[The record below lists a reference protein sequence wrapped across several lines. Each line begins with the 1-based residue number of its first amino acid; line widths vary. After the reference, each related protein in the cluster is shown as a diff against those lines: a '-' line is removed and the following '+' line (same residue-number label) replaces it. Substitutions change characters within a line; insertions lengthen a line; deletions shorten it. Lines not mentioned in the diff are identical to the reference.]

1 MVAGNRKSIGIEICY
16 SKSGGAKYREAEAIA
31 DGMITEIWLID
42 FKAGKLSLD
51 DALALKVI
59 IDQRRKKG

>member
-1 MVAGNRKSIGIEICY
+1 LSHYDSISLSPVKRTRKTLKVAYEQYLSDAVKE
-16 SKSGGAKYREAEAIA
+16 
-31 DGMITEIWLID
+31 GMISDKWLMD

-59 IDQRRKKG
+59 IDQRK